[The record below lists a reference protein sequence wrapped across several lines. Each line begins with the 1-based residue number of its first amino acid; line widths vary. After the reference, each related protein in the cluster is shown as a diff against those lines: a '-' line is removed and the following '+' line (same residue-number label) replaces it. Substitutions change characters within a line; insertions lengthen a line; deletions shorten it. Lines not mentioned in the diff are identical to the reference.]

1 MSLYMNY
8 QGSMADLEELKR
20 ERRIYVHEKL
30 SNAVQKL
37 ATGTGRIE
45 ERLFDAAVAFITL
58 PPRDFPNHLKGDFE
72 KLRRRLTSVKALG
85 ADKAQRAESD
95 LIATLSQMS
104 DDDAVGL
111 AGAIVRLEGQ
121 MRDIIASEN

>member
-1 MSLYMNY
+1 MLSLYMNH
-8 QGSMADLEELKR
+8 QGSMADLGELKR

-37 ATGTGRIE
+37 ATGPGRIE

-58 PPRDFPNHLKGDFE
+58 SPHDFPNHLKGDFE
-72 KLRRRLTSVKALG
+72 KLRRRLTSVKAQG
-85 ADKAQRAESD
+85 AESD

-111 AGAIVRLEGQ
+111 AGATVRLEGQ
-121 MRDIIASEN
+121 MGDIIASEN